1 MKIAYLDCFSG
12 ISGDMFLAAL
22 VDAGVPL
29 TILQQAVDTLD
40 LGVHLDL
47 HRVNRSGI
55 DSAKIDVLTAEGHP
69 AEVDHHS
76 HDHASHNHENHSHE
90 NPAHEH
96 DHAHG
101 HPHEHDPEHHHGH
114 DQSHDHTHAHDHTH
128 DHHSHS
134 HTHDHTHEH
143 AHGRS
148 LATIRQ
154 LIHSAPLSEAVQHLV
169 LSAFDLLGHAE
180 AKIHNV
186 PVETIHFHEVGSVDA
201 IADIVATA
209 AGCHWLATERQ
220 IERWYCS
227 QLNVGGGHVHC
238 AHGKFPVPAPA
249 TLELLRDLPIYS
261 SGIQKELV
269 TPTGAA
275 LLRALD
281 VTSSRFPSMRMHS
294 TGYGAGSRD
303 LPNQPNVLRLVLG
316 EAVSGES
323 LNGESLSSE
332 STMQPSSSAQS
343 KVKIGIIETTID
355 DATPEL
361 LSYVADRLLAAGA
374 SDVHRTPIQM
384 KKGRSGTQLTI
395 LCSPSRAR
403 ELQQIVFLESTTLGL
418 RYREEEKFVLDRAI
432 VAVETL
438 WGSVRIKVGISAGTV
453 VNAAPEFE
461 DCKRLALDHSI
472 PLKQVMQAAMIAYQL
487 KAASETKEERSLQ
500 ESSL

>member
-22 VDAGVPL
+22 VDAGVPVSV
-29 TILQQAVDTLD
+29 LQEAVDTLN
-40 LGVHLDL
+40 LGVHLNL

-55 DSAKIDVLTAEGHP
+55 DSAKVDVLTAEGHS
-69 AEVDHHS
+69 AEAAGTHAHSHEHS
-76 HDHASHNHENHSHE
+76 HDHAHDHQHDHHDHDHDHDHDHGHS
-90 NPAHEH
+90 H

-101 HPHEHDPEHHHGH
+101 HPHV
-114 DQSHDHTHAHDHTH
+114 
-128 DHHSHS
+128 
-134 HTHDHTHEH
+134 
-143 AHGRS
+143 HGRS
-148 LATIRQ
+148 LSVIRQ
-154 LIHSAPLSEAVQHLV
+154 IITRSKLARPVQQIALA
-169 LSAFDLLGHAE
+169 AFDLLGHAE
-180 AKIHNV
+180 ARIHNV
-186 PVETIHFHEVGSVDA
+186 PIETIHFHEVGAVDA

-209 AGCHWLATERQ
+209 AGCHWLQ

-227 QLNVGGGHVHC
+227 PLNVGGGHVHC

-261 SGIQKELV
+261 SGVQKELV

-275 LLRALD
+275 LIRALN
-281 VTSSRFPSMRMHS
+281 VTSANMPAMRMLS

-303 LPNQPNVLRLVLG
+303 LPRQPNVLRLILG
-316 EAVSGES
+316 ESADAA
-323 LNGESLSSE
+323 
-332 STMQPSSSAQS
+332 MHPSATRS
-343 KVKIGIIETTID
+343 KEKIGIIETTID

-395 LCSPSRAR
+395 LCSPGRAL

-418 RYREEEKFVLDRAI
+418 RYREEDKFILDRAI
-432 VAVETL
+432 VPVSTE
-438 WGSVRIKVGISAGTV
+438 WGEVRIKLGIAAGAA

-461 DCKRLALDHSI
+461 DCKRLAQQHAI
-472 PLKQVMQAAMIAYQL
+472 PLKQVMQAAMAAYHLQ
-487 KAASETKEERSLQ
+487 ATQGASPGTHPQ
-500 ESSL
+500 EISQ